1 MHVEDN
7 LKNND
12 FMPKVSS
19 YLPHT
24 HTFIPFGIKVK
35 NFLKKKESFFRCYH
49 LIICA
54 NTNTEKG
61 WGKLRL

>member
-1 MHVEDN
+1 MKYFLVGIKGSGMSALAIYLKQRGEEVLGSDVEESFFTEDN

-24 HTFIPFGIKVK
+24 HTHSY
-35 NFLKKKESFFRCYH
+35 L
-49 LIICA
+49 LA
-54 NTNTEKG
+54 
-61 WGKLRL
+61 